1 MTESV
6 IDVRPFMVCCII
18 RHLDLETPGNFK
30 KFLNI
35 QTKLQDEVCEKRT
48 LATIATHD
56 LEKVK
61 SNLTYDAAEPDNIQ
75 LVPLGR
81 KYPISATE
89 FYEKLTD
96 EAEAERKQKKRNQI
110 SGIFKYLSLLQDK
123 KKFAYVKDKS
133 DNVLSLPPLTNCEE
147 TKMSSASKNILIEI
161 TSTTSLEFCKSLMEQ
176 LFTEML
182 NNGIVSQDNL
192 SELNEKVETLNLNSN
207 GKSTPEQNK
216 QQSSETN
223 GDSNEETINTQLR
236 HTLIIQQVRILEV
249 KGGLKCVYPSRVD
262 LSFNGS
268 NKFQVQRLYDD

>member
-1 MTESV
+1 
-6 IDVRPFMVCCII
+6 
-18 RHLDLETPGNFK
+18 
-30 KFLNI
+30 
-35 QTKLQDEVCEKRT
+35 
-48 LATIATHD
+48 
-56 LEKVK
+56 
-61 SNLTYDAAEPDNIQ
+61 
-75 LVPLGR
+75 
-81 KYPISATE
+81 
-89 FYEKLTD
+89 
-96 EAEAERKQKKRNQI
+96 
-110 SGIFKYLSLLQDK
+110 
-123 KKFAYVKDKS
+123 
-133 DNVLSLPPLTNCEE
+133 
-147 TKMSSASKNILIEI
+147 
-161 TSTTSLEFCKSLMEQ
+161 
-176 LFTEML
+176 ML

>member
-1 MTESV
+1 M
-6 IDVRPFMVCCII
+6 
-18 RHLDLETPGNFK
+18 
-30 KFLNI
+30 
-35 QTKLQDEVCEKRT
+35 
-48 LATIATHD
+48 
-56 LEKVK
+56 
-61 SNLTYDAAEPDNIQ
+61 
-75 LVPLGR
+75 
-81 KYPISATE
+81 
-89 FYEKLTD
+89 
-96 EAEAERKQKKRNQI
+96 
-110 SGIFKYLSLLQDK
+110 LQDK